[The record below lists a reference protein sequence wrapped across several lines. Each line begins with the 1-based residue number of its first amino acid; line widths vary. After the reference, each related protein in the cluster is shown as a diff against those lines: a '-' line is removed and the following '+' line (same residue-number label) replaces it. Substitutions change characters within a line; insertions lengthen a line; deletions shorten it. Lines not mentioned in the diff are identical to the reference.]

1 MAVAVGH
8 KSSKLN
14 AGSDPATIT
23 VAHDATGDN
32 ELIVGID
39 TANAD
44 LSTVTVT
51 YAGVSMTQIA
61 HITVSNGA
69 QMWVFKLDNPTT
81 GSNNIVA
88 TCTGSSGARVSLNA
102 ISFSGANGGAGTPLT
117 DTGTYTSGT
126 KSLAPTLSSGDM
138 ALGLWCDNKGNLG
151 FLTVNQTSQWANNDS
166 GGFMDNGG
174 NTATGTGATTVSFS
188 LTNGNP
194 NAYALCAVPILA
206 SSGAL
211 TPSVTDSTAVSDT
224 PAISLTDTISV
235 SDSTAVSD
243 TPTIKIVSFPSVTD
257 STAVSDA
264 PTIRIGP
271 IFFDATSSSPYEASL
286 TTYNWQHT
294 VGQGGSG
301 ILVIG
306 VALLAAG
313 TVSSITAG
321 TKNAVFLRADSNGA
335 YRSELWY
342 VVNPDVGAQTITVNL
357 STSLTSIAGA
367 ISYFG
372 VDQANPFEGTTGAN
386 GIGGSDTVNVITT
399 DDLDTIV
406 DVTST
411 LTNPISVG
419 SGQVQRVNTA
429 GALGSIGMADRQWV
443 TPPGTKTANWTGTGA
458 LEPWAITATALVPAV
473 DIQNIS
479 VSDSSAVS
487 DSPIVEIIDLIS
499 VTDSTV
505 VSDTPIIFIPILTI
519 QVSDTTAVSDTPAIE
534 TIDQGINVTDSTVVS
549 DTPTVEIISYVNA
562 TDSTAVSDIPT
573 LEIISSI
580 NVSDSTAV
588 SDTPTI
594 EIISFINVTDSTAVL
609 DTPILESILYINVTD
624 TTTVSDVPAVSVV
637 TLISV
642 ADSISVSDVPVV
654 EIVSFIN
661 VTDSTVVSDTP
672 VIFIPVLTIQ
682 VSDSTAVSDTP
693 IIEEILLI
701 NVTDSTAVSDV
712 PQFEEFSEISV
723 TDTIV
728 VTDSV
733 VMSITLTVNVSD
745 TVTVT
750 DTPQIV
756 ERMSISA
763 FNGIVRLGWKFG
775 PYTMTL

>member
-1 MAVAVGH
+1 MAYPTQAANLASA
-8 KSSKLN
+8 SSQYYTW
-14 AGSDPATIT
+14 ADSASMSP
-23 VAHDATGDN
+23 TGAFTFEIWIKWVTAPSLTNNIQVLCKDDGAPN
-32 ELIVGID
+32 RSYECGFNGFSSQRHMEMLI
-39 TANAD
+39 
-44 LSTVTVT
+44 ST
-51 YAGVSMTQIA
+51 
-61 HITVSNGA
+61 
-69 QMWVFKLDNPTT
+69 D
-81 GSNNIVA
+81 GSNANTNQVRVNI
-88 TCTGSSGARVSLNA
+88 GSQ
-102 ISFSGANGGAGTPLT
+102 P
-117 DTGTYTSGT
+117 TGTWIHYAWVYTTAGGGT
-126 KSLAPTLSSGDM
+126 LEAFI
-138 ALGLWCDNKGNLG
+138 DN
-151 FLTVNQTSQWANNDS
+151 VSQ
-166 GGFMDNGG
+166 G
-174 NTATGTGATTVSFS
+174 TATGAGA
-188 LTNGNP
+188 
-194 NAYALCAVPILA
+194 
-206 SSGAL
+206 
-211 TPSVTDSTAVSDT
+211 SVFDSTALGKLGARKNGGGAASNFVDGELQLGRFWKEARTATQLANNQCTELGSTTNLSAEWTLDNTTADNSGNSNTLTAVNT
-224 PAISLTDTISV
+224 PTYTTDGPATCNIPNPFP

-243 TPTIKIVSFPSVTD
+243 TPTIEIVSFPSVTD
-257 STAVSDA
+257 STAVSDL

-294 VGQGGSG
+294 VGQGSSG

-458 LEPWAITATALVPAV
+458 LEHWAITATALVPAV

-682 VSDSTAVSDTP
+682 VSDSTAVSD
-693 IIEEILLI
+693 
-701 NVTDSTAVSDV
+701 V

-733 VMSITLTVNVSD
+733 VMIITLTVNVSD